1 MKKTTLGNERGAALI
16 TALLVSMA
24 ILAIAFGVL
33 YVISLSTSMSGAG
46 KRYATAAEAAD
57 GAVEMAKDSINIIK
71 RGGGTSDIAP
81 AMNASCGSG
90 SVATSLTDAINNE
103 NRECRDLPL
112 NLSGTTIGTT
122 YTARVSVTQ
131 IFKTEQIG
139 SGLEFGRGG
148 PTGSSVILYYRISV
162 RVDGSDKTRA
172 ENAALYRFTG

>member
-1 MKKTTLGNERGAALI
+1 MRMIRDNERGAALI
-16 TALLVSMA
+16 TSLLVSMA

-33 YVISLSTSMSGAG
+33 YVISMSTSMSGAG

-57 GAVEMAKDSINIIK
+57 GAIEMAKDSINIIK
-71 RGGGTSDIAP
+71 RGGGTGDIAP
-81 AMNASCGSG
+81 AMNVTCGSG
-90 SVATSLTDAINNE
+90 GGTTSLVTAINNQGV
-103 NRECRDLPL
+103 ECRDLPL

-131 IFKTEQIG
+131 IFSTAQIG

-148 PTGSSVILYYRISV
+148 PTGSTVILYYRISV
-162 RVDGSDKTRA
+162 KVDGSDKTRA